1 MKEDKFIEQN
11 SKVWKDLEAML
22 LKLKSKSIYK
32 FDKNSLNEFMN
43 MYNTACSHL
52 SYSRT
57 YYGNSATTSYLNRL
71 VASAHSYIY
80 TTKKSTVK
88 NLIRFF
94 SIEFPLIIR
103 ANLRFFVFSSGLLL
117 IATIVSFVFT
127 MISTD
132 NAVAFIPEEYI
143 YGILEGDVNAPR
155 AISDPAVISN
165 FIFTNNI
172 KVGISAF
179 ALGVS
184 FGLGTCYVLIKNGF
198 MIGSLA
204 ALYNIKNANFL
215 FWSLILPHGILEL
228 FAIFV
233 CGAAGIKMGYSLI
246 NPGQYSRKDSFI
258 LRSKTALKMVLGT
271 IPIFI
276 TAGFIEGYFTPLA
289 IPEII
294 KYVFALLTLV
304 LLILYIAIP
313 NMKYNQNIKLVGEN
327 YDKDGYS

>member
-22 LKLKSKSIYK
+22 LKLKSQSIYK
-32 FDKNSLNEFMN
+32 LDKNSLNGFIN
-43 MYNTACSHL
+43 MYNAACSHL

-80 TTKKSTVK
+80 TTKKSNIK
-88 NLIRFF
+88 NLMRFLT
-94 SIEFPLIIR
+94 IEFPLIIR
-103 ANLRFFVFSSGLLL
+103 ANLRFLVFSSGLLL
-117 IATIVSFVFT
+117 ISAVVSFVFT

-132 NAVAFIPEEYI
+132 NAVAFLSEEYMQNV
-143 YGILEGDVNAPR
+143 LEGDVNAPR
-155 AISDPAVISN
+155 ASFDPALFSN

-179 ALGVS
+179 AFGVS

-204 ALYNIKNANFL
+204 ALYNLKNANFL

-228 FAIFV
+228 FAIFL
-233 CGAAGIKMGYSLI
+233 CGAAGLKMGYSLI

-258 LRSKTALKMVLGT
+258 LRSKTTLKMVLGT

-276 TAGFIEGYFTPLA
+276 IAGFIEGYFTPLA
-289 IPEII
+289 IPELI
-294 KYVFALLTLV
+294 KYIFALLTLV
-304 LLILYIAIP
+304 LLILYIAVP
-313 NMKYNQNIKLVGEN
+313 NMRYKQNLKLLERS
-327 YDKDGYS
+327 DRDL